1 MNYCFQRRY
10 LERIRIGNKSEK
22 QKKTLV
28 NSNKLF
34 NGRNDAI
41 KFAENPHKLL
51 LNLTDKIDLKVAP
64 TTFGPI
70 KVFKKQSVINIS
82 CSFQNFYYT
91 KLAFCHSQ

>member
-1 MNYCFQRRY
+1 MIKNKVTMNYCFQRRY

-41 KFAENPHKLL
+41 KFAEKLKEKLL
-51 LNLTDKIDLKVAP
+51 TNQQENQQ
-64 TTFGPI
+64 
-70 KVFKKQSVINIS
+70 KQQKHTPN
-82 CSFQNFYYT
+82 T
-91 KLAFCHSQ
+91 KYLH